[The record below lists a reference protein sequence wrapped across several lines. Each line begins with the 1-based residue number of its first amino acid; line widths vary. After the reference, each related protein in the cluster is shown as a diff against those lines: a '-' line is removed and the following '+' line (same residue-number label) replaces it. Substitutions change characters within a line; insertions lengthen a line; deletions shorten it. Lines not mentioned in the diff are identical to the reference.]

1 MPAPRRRDEDRL
13 IDAHVHL
20 VHVLNFARVT
30 ADEILPL
37 YLAAGVTSVRST
49 GDEIVA
55 ATLISRIAARH
66 PESSP
71 RVFNCG
77 PLLDGEPPIH
87 RNVGR
92 GVSEPGQVPA
102 IVEDLLQWKVRTL
115 KIYAGTGRAVG
126 QAVIGK
132 AHRRGL
138 WVTAHLGNYSA
149 QHAVADGID
158 GLEHIWSV
166 FNYIVPPE
174 VAGQPG
180 HRGRL
185 DLGNSLCEDLLSR

>member
-1 MPAPRRRDEDRL
+1 MPGL

-87 RNVGR
+87 RDVGR

-115 KIYAGTGRAVG
+115 NLYAGTGRAVG
-126 QAVIGK
+126 QAIIGE
-132 AHRRGL
+132 
-138 WVTAHLGNYSA
+138 
-149 QHAVADGID
+149 GI
-158 GLEHIWSV
+158 
-166 FNYIVPPE
+166 
-174 VAGQPG
+174 VAGSIAVG
-180 HRGRL
+180 KL
-185 DLGNSLCEDLLSR
+185 ADLLLLTRNPLDDIRNTRSIRLVIRGGHICYPGELLQLVPQE